1 MILLFRRRS
10 SACGPR
16 AGGAWT
22 LSCPTRDASRNDST
36 RNSPRCWM
44 DRSFRDFFALSL
56 RNRNLVPQL
65 FFASIPCPAIASQDI
80 RLNAY
85 FIQFSIF
92 NRTAKLA
99 ADKIIKL
106 FNVDVVTHF
115 LPMQVVLNRDTN
127 CVWNHCLSSLG
138 FNDWHVIYSCSGD
151 DGVILGEIIVLYF
164 CVFKLGVTNLFITI
178 LLVIL
183 IFK

>member
-1 MILLFRRRS
+1 
-10 SACGPR
+10 
-16 AGGAWT
+16 
-22 LSCPTRDASRNDST
+22 
-36 RNSPRCWM
+36 M

-85 FIQFSIF
+85 FLQFSIF

-115 LPMQVVLNRDTN
+115 LPMQVVLNREIEIPIA
-127 CVWNHCLSSLG
+127 CG
-138 FNDWHVIYSCSGD
+138 
-151 DGVILGEIIVLYF
+151 IIVS
-164 CVFKLGVTNLFITI
+164 VSMIGTLFVRVAETTE
-178 LLVIL
+178 L
-183 IFK
+183 F